1 MKAMNTLPTSF
12 QFPLVQVKP
21 NGVGRSAKARRAVP
35 SIVILQ
41 TASGFEPLWLDRW
54 GNYCGGVTIASSNG
68 AEQYA
73 KTYFN
78 K

>member
-1 MKAMNTLPTSF
+1 MHTLPTSF

-68 AEQYA
+68 AGQYA